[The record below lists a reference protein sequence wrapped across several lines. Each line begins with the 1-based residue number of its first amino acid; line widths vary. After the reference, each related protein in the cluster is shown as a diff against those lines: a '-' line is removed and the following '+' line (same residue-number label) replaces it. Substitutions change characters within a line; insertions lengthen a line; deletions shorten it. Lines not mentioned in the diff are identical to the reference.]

1 MLNEALQFLFDTL
14 LQPFAAILLLRFHL
28 QWLRAPMR
36 NPLGEMIMTLTNFMV
51 LQARRLVPSVRGFD
65 MATLLLAFAI
75 EVAYLVATLVLQG
88 MPIDMPALGLLMW
101 ATVKLIKLSLYLLM
115 GALFIQALLSWIN
128 PHSSMAGLLGVITQP
143 FLLPLRRRIPPLG
156 NVDFTVLLLL
166 ITCQLILI
174 VPLRWLEGL
183 ALNLV

>member
-1 MLNEALQFLFDTL
+1 MLKEALQFLFDTL

-75 EVAYLVATLVLQG
+75 EVA
-88 MPIDMPALGLLMW
+88 
-101 ATVKLIKLSLYLLM
+101 LSL
-115 GALFIQALLSWIN
+115 IHI
-128 PHSSMAGLLGVITQP
+128 
-143 FLLPLRRRIPPLG
+143 
-156 NVDFTVLLLL
+156 
-166 ITCQLILI
+166 
-174 VPLRWLEGL
+174 
-183 ALNLV
+183 